1 MGLEHVL
8 SKRIHDVTVLRLRR
22 PPANAIDRSFAREIE
37 ASLGRLEEDPNT
49 GAVVL
54 TGTDRFFS
62 AGLDLKTVP
71 RLDVDEQR
79 EMILA
84 FGRMVARLY
93 AFPKPTVAAVNGHAV
108 AGGLL
113 LTLSCDYRVGP
124 EQQCEFGLTGARA
137 GIPYP
142 VSAMEVIRAELS
154 PAAARTMVLTG
165 RTFGPQE
172 ALALGVLDDL
182 AAPASVLPTAC
193 DVAQGLARLPQ
204 YAYANTKNHLR
215 QDALAAIREAL
226 ETGTDPM
233 MDSWLTPETQS
244 ASARALDRKD

>member
-1 MGLEHVL
+1 VGSRHVVTEQT
-8 SKRIHDVTVLRLRR
+8 DGVTVLRLER
-22 PPANAIDRSFAREIE
+22 PPANAIDLTFAREIE
-37 ASLGRLEEDPNT
+37 ASLRILEEADDT
-49 GAVVL
+49 RAVVL
-54 TGTDRFFS
+54 TGTDNFFS

-71 RLDVDEQR
+71 QLDAGEQR

-108 AGGLL
+108 AGGFLL
-113 LTLSCDYRVGP
+113 ALTCDYRVGP
-124 EQQCEFGLTGARA
+124 NQDCELGLTGVRA

-172 ALALGVLDDL
+172 ASALGVLDDI
-182 AAPASVLPTAC
+182 TEQ
-193 DVAQGLARLPQ
+193 D
-204 YAYANTKNHLR
+204 AYAFSKSHLR
-215 QDALAAIREAL
+215 QHAVAAIRESL
-226 ETGTDPM
+226 EAGADPLM
-233 MDSWLTPETQS
+233 SSWLTPETQS
-244 ASARALDRKD
+244 ASARTLDRKD

>member
-1 MGLEHVL
+1 VGQALTE
-8 SKRIHDVTVLRLRR
+8 RIDGVTVLRLER
-22 PPANAIDRSFAREIE
+22 PPANAIDLTFAQEIE
-37 ASLGRLEEDPNT
+37 ASLATLEDAVDSQ
-49 GAVVL
+49 AVVL
-54 TGTDRFFS
+54 TGTDNFFS

-71 RLDVDEQR
+71 QLDAGEQR

-84 FGRMVARLY
+84 FGRMVTRLY

-108 AGGLL
+108 AGGFLL
-113 LTLSCDYRVGP
+113 ALSCDYRVGP
-124 EQQCEFGLTGARA
+124 KQDCELGLTGVRA

-182 AAPASVLPTAC
+182 VEISSLLPTAC
-193 DVAQGLARLPQ
+193 DFAQSLARLPQ
-204 YAYANTKNHLR
+204 GGYGDTKNDLR
-215 QDALAAIREAL
+215 QRALATIREAL
-226 ETGTDPM
+226 ETGADPM

-244 ASARALDRKD
+244 ASARTLDRRD

>member
-1 MGLEHVL
+1 VGSEHVL
-8 SKRIHDVTVLRLRR
+8 AEQIDGVTVLRLRR
-22 PPANAIDRSFAREIE
+22 PPANAIDLAFAREIE
-37 ASLGRLEEDPNT
+37 ASLGRLETDRHT
-49 GAVVL
+49 RAVVL

-62 AGLDLKTVP
+62 AGLDLKSVP
-71 RLDVDEQR
+71 RLDADEQR

-165 RTFGPQE
+165 RTFEPQE
-172 ALALGVLDDL
+172 ALVLGVLDDL
-182 AAPASVLPTAC
+182 VEPASVLSMAC
-193 DVAQGLARLPQ
+193 EVAQGLAHLPQ
-204 YAYANTKNHLR
+204 YVYATTKNDLR
-215 QDALAAIREAL
+215 KDALAAIREAL

-244 ASARALDRKD
+244 ASARALDRRD